1 MHFRRGRTFFEKHS
15 GTMPALP
22 SAKVKKLS
30 AEERRRHIIESI
42 ERLGGTPVMN
52 LAQEHGVTSQTIR
65 RDLQELESRGL
76 IQKSHGVALP
86 GPGSTA
92 IAYKD
97 RNRHQTELKRRLLAP
112 LSEFIDPGST
122 IYVGL
127 GTTFNSLHEVLRD
140 RSRLIVATSN
150 LGVAYSC
157 TFNTAVTLYL
167 FGGYVR
173 RNDTAILASFGGGIG
188 NTFKFDLAILGANA
202 IDEDG
207 SILAHDPLEVAFVQE
222 VIAASRQVVFV
233 VQADK
238 FGGRAPHVI
247 SHLRRASALITNCDP
262 ATKLKDPAILNSTRV
277 VQVH

>member
-1 MHFRRGRTFFEKHS
+1 
-15 GTMPALP
+15 MPARLSP
-22 SAKVKKLS
+22 KIAKLS
-30 AEERRRHIIESI
+30 ADERRQHIIESI
-42 ERLGGTPVMN
+42 ERLGGASVMN
-52 LAQEHGVTSQTIR
+52 LAQEYGVTSQTIR
-65 RDLQELESRGL
+65 RDLQQLEVRGL

-97 RNRHQTELKRRLLAP
+97 RNAHQTELKRRLMAP
-112 LSEFIDPGST
+112 LVEFIHPGST

-127 GTTFNSLHEVLRD
+127 GTTFNSIHEVLRD

-150 LGVAYSC
+150 LGVAYAC
-157 TFNTAVTLYL
+157 TFNTGVTLYL

-173 RNDTAILASFGGGIG
+173 RNDTAILASTGGGLG
-188 NTFKFDLAILGANA
+188 STFKFDLAILGANA

-207 SILAHDPLEVAFVQE
+207 AVLAHDPLEVTFVRE
-222 VIAASRQVVFV
+222 VIAASRQVIFV

-247 SHLRRASALITNCDP
+247 SHLRHASALITNCDP
-262 ATKLKDPAILNSTRV
+262 RSKLRDPTILDKTRV
-277 VQVH
+277 VQVALRAS

>member
-1 MHFRRGRTFFEKHS
+1 MSGRLST
-15 GTMPALP
+15 
-22 SAKVKKLS
+22 KVTKLS

-76 IQKSHGVALP
+76 IQKGHGVALP

-97 RNRHQTELKRRLLAP
+97 RNAHQTELKRRLMAP
-112 LSEFIDPGST
+112 LAEFIHPGST

-127 GTTFNSLHEVLRD
+127 GTTFNSIHEVLRD

-150 LGVAYSC
+150 LGVAYAC
-157 TFNTAVTLYL
+157 TFNTTATLYL

-173 RNDTAILASFGGGIG
+173 RNDTAILASLGGGVG

-207 SILAHDPLEVAFVQE
+207 AVLAHDPLEVAFVQE
-222 VIAASRQVVFV
+222 VIAASRQVIFV

-238 FGGRAPHVI
+238 FGGRAPHAV
-247 SHLRRASALITNCDP
+247 SHLRHASVLITDCNP
-262 ATKLKDPAILNSTRV
+262 RSKLNDPAILNATRV
-277 VQVH
+277 VQVKQTFQNS

>member
-1 MHFRRGRTFFEKHS
+1 MAARLSTNV
-15 GTMPALP
+15 T
-22 SAKVKKLS
+22 KLS

-42 ERLGGTPVMN
+42 ARLGGTPVMN

-65 RDLQELESRGL
+65 RDLQELEARGL

-97 RNRHQTELKRRLLAP
+97 RNAHQTELKRRLMAP
-112 LSEFIDPGST
+112 LAEFIQPVST

-127 GTTFNSLHEVLRD
+127 GTTFNSIHEILRD

-150 LGVAYSC
+150 LGVAYAC
-157 TFNTAVTLYL
+157 TFNTMVTLYL

-173 RNDTAILASFGGGIG
+173 RNDTAILAATGGGLG

-202 IDEDG
+202 IDEEG
-207 SILAHDPLEVAFVQE
+207 ALLAHDPLEVAFVQE
-222 VIAASRQVVFV
+222 VIAASRQVIFV

-238 FGGRAPHVI
+238 FGGRAPHAI
-247 SHLRRASALITNCDP
+247 SHLGKASVLITDCDP
-262 ATKLKDPAILNSTRV
+262 RSKLKDPTILDATRV
-277 VQVH
+277 IQIK